1 MPCCPAKILRNFAT
15 FYELQGTRHSNP
27 WEIPAMNMRKITSL
41 TSLVAFV
48 LLLLSSVVL
57 YIVPAGRVAY
67 WADWRLWG
75 LSKESWGAVH
85 INLGVL
91 MLIAMVF
98 HVYYNWGSI
107 VSYLKNKKKEL
118 RVVTADFIVSV
129 VVTLL
134 VIVGTLAG
142 VPPLSSIIHLG
153 EKISETANIQYGEPP
168 YGHAELSAFS
178 DFVRNINAPLEGS
191 LLKLEQAGIQVIAP
205 SQTIQS
211 IAANNNIAPQALYLL
226 IKPEV
231 GESSAAMP
239 ETAPAGTGN
248 RTLERLCSMYQFDV
262 TQIIAGLAQQDIIA
276 QRQQTM
282 RAIAVAHSVDPH
294 AIYAAIYA
302 IVAVE

>member
-1 MPCCPAKILRNFAT
+1 
-15 FYELQGTRHSNP
+15 
-27 WEIPAMNMRKITSL
+27 MNMRKITSL

-48 LLLLSSVVL
+48 LLLLSSLVL

-98 HVYYNWGSI
+98 HVYYNWGAI
-107 VSYLKNKKKEL
+107 VSYLKNQKKEL
-118 RVVTADFIVSV
+118 RIVTPDFIVSV
-129 VVTLL
+129 VITSL

-142 VPPLSSIIHLG
+142 IPPLSSVIQLG
-153 EKISETANIQYGEPP
+153 EKISESANIKYGEPP

-178 DFVRNINAPLEGS
+178 DFARNINVPLEEG
-191 LLKLEQAGIQVIAP
+191 LLKLEQAGIQVAGP
-205 SQTIQS
+205 GETIQS

-226 IKPEV
+226 IKPEAA
-231 GESSAAMP
+231 ESSAAMP

-248 RTLERLCSMYQFDV
+248 RTLEQLCTMYQLDV
-262 TQIIAGLAQQDIIA
+262 AQIVSGLAQQGIIA
-276 QRQQTM
+276 EPQQTM
-282 RAIAVAHSVDPH
+282 RAIAVAHGVDPY
-294 AIYAAIYA
+294 AIYAAVYA
-302 IVAVE
+302 IVAVQ

>member
-1 MPCCPAKILRNFAT
+1 
-15 FYELQGTRHSNP
+15 
-27 WEIPAMNMRKITSL
+27 MNMRKITSL

-48 LLLLSSVVL
+48 LLLLSSLVL

-75 LSKESWGAVH
+75 LSRESWGAVH

-98 HVYYNWGSI
+98 HVYYNWGAI
-107 VSYLKNKKKEL
+107 VSYLKNQKKEV
-118 RVVTADFIVSV
+118 RIVTPDFIVSV
-129 VVTLL
+129 VITSL

-142 VPPLSSIIHLG
+142 IPPLSSVIQLG
-153 EKISETANIQYGEPP
+153 EKISESANIKYGEPP

-178 DFVRNINAPLEGS
+178 DFARNINVPLEEG
-191 LLKLEQAGIQVIAP
+191 LLKLEQAGILVAGP
-205 SQTIQS
+205 GETIQS

-226 IKPEV
+226 IKPEA
-231 GESSAAMP
+231 GEASVTMP

-248 RTLERLCSMYQFDV
+248 RTLEQLCSMYHLDV
-262 TQIIAGLAQQDIIA
+262 ARIVAGLAQQGITA
-276 QRQQTM
+276 ESQQTM
-282 RAIAVAHSVDPH
+282 RAIAVAHGVDPH

-302 IVAVE
+302 IVAVK